1 MAITTGQMT
10 VGTVATQ
17 IDGTSVSN
25 FKLHIHNLDNTDTL
39 FIGGP
44 NVTINNGLGI
54 QKLESIY
61 LECYPLDAV
70 WVVSPKAGHTVS
82 YLKQV

>member
-10 VGTVATQ
+10 VGTVARQ

-39 FIGGP
+39 YVGGP
-44 NVTINNGLGI
+44 EVTVSNGLGI

-70 WVVSPKAGHTVS
+70 WVVSPKAGHLIS

>member
-10 VGTVATQ
+10 VGTVASQ

-25 FKLHIHNLDNTDTL
+25 FKLHIHNLDNRDTL
-39 FIGGP
+39 FVGGP
-44 NVTINNGLGI
+44 DVTINNGLGI

-70 WVVSPKAGHTVS
+70 WAVSPKAGHLIS

>member
-10 VGTVATQ
+10 VGTVASQ

-25 FKLHIHNLDNTDTL
+25 FKLHIHNMDNTDTL
-39 FIGGP
+39 YIGGP
-44 NVTINNGLGI
+44 DVTTSNGLAV
-54 QKLESIY
+54 QKLESIK

-70 WVVSPKAGHTVS
+70 WVVSPKTGHTIS
-82 YLKQV
+82 YLKQE

>member
-10 VGTVATQ
+10 VGTVASQ

-39 FIGGP
+39 YIGGP

-70 WVVSPKAGHTVS
+70 WVVSQKSGHLIS

>member
-10 VGTVATQ
+10 VGTVASQ
-17 IDGTSVSN
+17 IDGTSANN

-39 FIGGP
+39 FIGDET
-44 NVTINNGLGI
+44 VTVTTGLGI
-54 QKLESIY
+54 PKLDSIE
-61 LECYPLDAV
+61 LECYPLESV
-70 WVVSPKAGHTVS
+70 WVVSSKAGHIVS

>member
-1 MAITTGQMT
+1 MITTGQLT
-10 VGTVATQ
+10 VGTTPQQ

-39 FIGGP
+39 YIGGP
-44 NVTINNGLGI
+44 DVTITNGLGLP
-54 QKLESIY
+54 KLDSIE
-61 LECYPLDAV
+61 LECYPLESI
-70 WVVSPKAGHTVS
+70 WVVSSKVGHIIS